1 MSLWT
6 GTAVVA
12 VMQYTHYGVW
22 SLPKVSVC
30 ARQLQMAPAVYHAVH
45 NFMVTEPYSLVEV
58 NLVFGL

>member
-6 GTAVVA
+6 SAAVVA

-30 ARQLQMAPAVYHAVH
+30 ARQLQMDACSILCSAQLHSARALQ
-45 NFMVTEPYSLVEV
+45 FS
-58 NLVFGL
+58 